1 MPDQMNDQI
10 TAPRTAQNSDQNCG
24 PALAGGRWEPC
35 LTFAPD
41 GAGSPVC
48 GDCGW
53 LFDDHGGSAVVRR
66 LPVRAPRSAQPRR
79 LAS

>member
-1 MPDQMNDQI
+1 MTDDMTLNMTVE
-10 TAPRTAQNSDQNCG
+10 TADADLVS
-24 PALAGGRWEPC
+24 GRWEPC
-35 LTFAPD
+35 EVFAPEVPD
-41 GAGSPVC
+41 SQVC

-53 LFDDHGGSAVVRR
+53 LHDDHRGDAVVRR